1 MSTGPIFFRRPDC
14 DNSVLDLH
22 AGLQLKD
29 AIYHYLSMPAVFWY
43 LLSIPLDR
51 GSDVL
56 KPPAIGGIM
65 FKRLFIGGAIFKRFF
80 KEEKQV
86 EQLIDQYLDN
96 LKMAQENFLNAMDVY
111 LEKSFC
117 EDLDFLIEETHKV
130 ESKADDTRYEIETM
144 MYDKAL
150 IPESRGDILGLLEA
164 IDQIPG
170 LFELIL
176 YMIQTQ
182 RLGTP
187 DFLVLDLKELI
198 RVSLECCDLLI
209 KEVGALFRKSEDI
222 RSLVS
227 MIDNNES
234 QCDHIERRI
243 ITRIF
248 DSELD
253 PFQKLQLKEV
263 VIQLGEISDHAD
275 RVSRRVYIISTK
287 RRV

>member
-1 MSTGPIFFRRPDC
+1 
-14 DNSVLDLH
+14 
-22 AGLQLKD
+22 
-29 AIYHYLSMPAVFWY
+29 
-43 LLSIPLDR
+43 
-51 GSDVL
+51 
-56 KPPAIGGIM
+56 M
-65 FKRLFIGGAIFKRFF
+65 FKRLFIGGAMFKSLFE
-80 KEEKQV
+80 EEKQV
-86 EQLIDQYLDN
+86 EQLIGRYLDN
-96 LKMAQENFLNAMDVY
+96 LKMAQDNFLKAMDVY
-111 LEKSFC
+111 LEKGFC
-117 EDLDFLIEETHKV
+117 GDLDFLIEQTHKV

-182 RLGTP
+182 KLGTP

-198 RVSLECCDLLI
+198 RVSLKCCDLLI
-209 KEVGALFRKSEDI
+209 KEVGALFRNSEDI
-222 RSLVS
+222 RSFVS
-227 MIDNNES
+227 MIDTNES

-263 VIQLGEISDHAD
+263 VIQLGEISDQAD
-275 RVSRRVYIISTK
+275 RVSRRVHIISTK